1 MAFRRSYAR
10 RTSRRRVT
18 RRPRRSARR
27 TVRRPIGRRS
37 IMRRTSTRR
46 ILNIASTKK
55 QDNMISFV
63 TNAAG
68 VPTSGVGR
76 YGLAGD
82 QVGQFVWCA
91 TARDRIGTGDATAT
105 SLRNSDVCYMRGL
118 KEKILISTTGGSAW
132 RWRRICFTAKGLVP
146 PSGTV
151 DSLEVS
157 PNGWVRLMANQWT
170 SALGNG
176 FNSLI
181 FKGTAGLDW
190 TDVFTAKVDTS
201 RVTIKFDKTF
211 VVSSGN
217 ANGIVRNFNLWHP
230 MNQNLVYD
238 NDENG
243 ESEINSTRSTSSK
256 AGMGDY
262 YVIDYF
268 VSVDASAS
276 QLLYISPQATLYW
289 HEK

>member
-10 RTSRRRVT
+10 RTTRRRVT
-18 RRPRRSARR
+18 RRPRRSTRR

-55 QDNMISFV
+55 QDNMIPFV

-76 YGLAGD
+76 YGLAGN
-82 QVGQFVWCA
+82 QVGQFVWLA
-91 TARDRIGTGDATAT
+91 TARDRIGSGDPNAG
-105 SLRNSDVCYMRGL
+105 SLRTSDVCYMRGL
-118 KEKILISTTGGSAW
+118 KEKVMLSTTNGSAW

-146 PSGTV
+146 PTGTV

-157 PNGWVRLMANQWT
+157 PNGWVRLLANQWT

-181 FKGTAGLDW
+181 FKGTAGVDW
-190 TDVFTAKVDTS
+190 TDVFTAKTDNT

-211 VVSSGN
+211 VITSGN
-217 ANGIVRNFNLWHP
+217 SNGTVRMFNLWHP
-230 MNQNLVYD
+230 MNHNLVYD

-243 ESEINSTRSTSSK
+243 DNESGATRSTSGK

-262 YVIDYF
+262 YVMDYF
-268 VSVDASAS
+268 VSVDAAS
-276 QLLYISPQATLYW
+276 SESLYISPEATLYW